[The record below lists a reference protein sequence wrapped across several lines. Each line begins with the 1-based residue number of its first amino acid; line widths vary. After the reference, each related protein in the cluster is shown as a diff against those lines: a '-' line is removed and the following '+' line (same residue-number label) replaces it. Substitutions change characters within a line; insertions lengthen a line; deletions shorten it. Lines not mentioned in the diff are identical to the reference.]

1 MQMLMSS
8 GVATLASQALTP
20 TRSRTERNRDRPGR
34 SPPATRCVST
44 AGPALTFRLNGDVDT
59 VLALRID
66 NGLIRVCAVRNPEK
80 LSRINQETAV
90 SRVRP

>member
-1 MQMLMSS
+1 M
-8 GVATLASQALTP
+8 
-20 TRSRTERNRDRPGR
+20 
-34 SPPATRCVST
+34 ST